1 MTITVDQ
8 TWLHDT
14 IGVNVMYLEEII
26 TQINH
31 RLLEY
36 DENDDT
42 RQFLRNTRNRASSVA
57 KSLRKSMALVTSIND
72 TEAAA
77 NQ

>member
-57 KSLRKSMALVTSIND
+57 KSLRKSMALVTSVND